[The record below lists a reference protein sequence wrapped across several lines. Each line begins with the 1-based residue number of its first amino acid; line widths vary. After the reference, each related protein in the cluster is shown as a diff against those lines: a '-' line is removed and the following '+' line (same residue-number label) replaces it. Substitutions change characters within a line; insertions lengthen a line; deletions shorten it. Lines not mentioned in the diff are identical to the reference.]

1 MRAVRVVVVGGGI
14 AGVGVAAMLAAES
27 GVEVVLLEAEPTL
40 ARHTTGRSAAQ
51 FLETYGGP
59 VNQRLTVASRGFFS
73 SPPAGFADSP
83 LLTRRPML
91 QVGGPDHVT
100 GLTELVAAAQAIVP
114 SVRLVDEAEARSI
127 CPALRPGAVAAGM
140 FEPDAH
146 DIDVPSLHQGF
157 VRMLR
162 RAGGTIRTSAPVT
175 SLRRDGAVWRVGTG
189 ADTLEA
195 DTLEADTLEADVV
208 VVAAGAWA
216 DRVGALAGADP
227 IGLVP
232 MRRTAFTIPAPEGSD
247 AWPLLYNL
255 GDDEFYVKP
264 EPGGQLLCSLAD
276 ETPSEPCD
284 ARPEEA
290 DVALA
295 LDRIA
300 RLTTLDVRH
309 VRTAWAGLRSFVGD
323 RGPVLGPDP
332 SVPGLFWS
340 AGQGGTG
347 IQTAPAAAAGL
358 AALVLGRP
366 LPPEVTALGLT
377 AADLA
382 PRPAPRPAAGGTP

>member
-1 MRAVRVVVVGGGI
+1 MRVVVVGGGI
-14 AGVGVAAMLAAES
+14 AGVGVAAMLATEP
-27 GVEVVLLEAEPTL
+27 GVEVVLLESEPTL

-59 VNQRLTVASRGFFS
+59 VNQRLTIASRAFFT
-73 SPPAGFADSP
+73 SPPPGFADSP
-83 LLTRRPML
+83 LLARRPML
-91 QVGGPDHVT
+91 QVGGPDHVA
-100 GLTELVAAAQAIVP
+100 GLTELVAAARAIVP
-114 SVRLVDEAEARSI
+114 SVRLVDEAEARAI
-127 CPALRPGAVAAGM
+127 CPAIRPGVVTAGM

-162 RAGGTIRTSAPVT
+162 SAGGTIRTSAPVT
-175 SLRRDGAVWRVGTG
+175 SLRRDGGTWRVGTPG
-189 ADTLEA
+189 SDGLEA
-195 DTLEADTLEADVV
+195 DALLEADAV

-216 DRVGALAGADP
+216 DRVGELAGADP

-232 MRRTAFTIPAPEGSD
+232 MRRTAFTIPAPADSE

-300 RLTTLDVRH
+300 RVTTLDVRH

-323 RGPVLGPDP
+323 RGPVLGADP

-347 IQTAPAAAAGL
+347 IQTAPAAAACL

-366 LPPEVTALGLT
+366 LPPEVTALGVT

-382 PRPAPRPAAGGTP
+382 PRTTPRPDPGGTP

>member
-14 AGVGVAAMLAAES
+14 AGVGVAALLAAEP

-59 VNQRLTVASRGFFS
+59 VNQRLTVASRAFFT
-73 SPPAGFADSP
+73 SPPPGFADSP
-83 LLTRRPML
+83 LLARRPML
-91 QVGGPDHVT
+91 QVGGPDHAAE
-100 GLTELVAAAQAIVP
+100 LTELVAAARAIVP
-114 SVRLVDEAEARSI
+114 SVRLVDEAEARAI
-127 CPALRPGAVAAGM
+127 CPAIRPGAVAAGM

-146 DIDVPSLHQGF
+146 DIDVPTLHQGF

-162 RAGGTIRTSAPVT
+162 AAGGTIRTSAPVT
-175 SLRRDGAVWRVGTG
+175 SLRHDCGIWQVGIPG
-189 ADTLEA
+189 SHVLEA
-195 DTLEADTLEADVV
+195 DAV

-232 MRRTAFTIPAPEGSD
+232 MRRTAFTIPAPAGSE

-300 RLTTLDVRH
+300 RVTTLDVRH
-309 VRTAWAGLRSFVGD
+309 VRTTWAGLRSFVGD
-323 RGPVLGPDP
+323 RGPVLGADP

-347 IQTAPAAAAGL
+347 IQTAPAAAACL

-382 PRPAPRPAAGGTP
+382 PRTNPRPAPGGTP

>member
-14 AGVGVAAMLAAES
+14 AGVGVAAMLAAEP

-59 VNQRLTVASRGFFS
+59 VNQRLTIASRGFFTA
-73 SPPAGFADSP
+73 PPAGFAEAP

-91 QVGGPDHVT
+91 QVGGPDAVAE
-100 GLTELVAAAQAIVP
+100 LTDLVEAAQAVVP
-114 SVRLVDEAEARSI
+114 TVRLVDEAEARSI
-127 CPALRPGAVAAGM
+127 CPAIRAGAVAAGM

-175 SLRRDGAVWRVGTG
+175 SLRRDGSVWRVGTAG
-189 ADTLEA
+189 AAVDA
-195 DTLEADTLEADVV
+195 DVLEADVV

-232 MRRTAFTIPAPEGSD
+232 MRRTAFTIPAPAGSE

-255 GDDEFYVKP
+255 GEDEFYVKP

-300 RLTTLDVRH
+300 RVTTLDVRH
-309 VRTAWAGLRSFVGD
+309 VRTTWAGLRSFVGD

-332 SVPGLFWS
+332 SLPGLFWS

-347 IQTAPAAAAGL
+347 IQTAPAAASCL

-366 LPPEVTALGLT
+366 LPPEVAALGLT

>member
-1 MRAVRVVVVGGGI
+1 
-14 AGVGVAAMLAAES
+14 
-27 GVEVVLLEAEPTL
+27 
-40 ARHTTGRSAAQ
+40 
-51 FLETYGGP
+51 
-59 VNQRLTVASRGFFS
+59 
-73 SPPAGFADSP
+73 
-83 LLTRRPML
+83 
-91 QVGGPDHVT
+91 
-100 GLTELVAAAQAIVP
+100 
-114 SVRLVDEAEARSI
+114 
-127 CPALRPGAVAAGM
+127 M

-162 RAGGTIRTSAPVT
+162 GAGGTIRTSAPVT
-175 SLRRDGAVWRVGTG
+175 SLRREGGAWQVGTAAG
-189 ADTLEA
+189 GPGGDHG
-195 DTLEADTLEADVV
+195 ADTLEADVV

-216 DRVGALAGADP
+216 DRVGALAGAEP

-232 MRRTAFTIPAPEGSD
+232 MRRTAFTVAAPTGSD
-247 AWPLLYNL
+247 TWPLLYNL

-284 ARPEEA
+284 ARPEET

-300 RLTTLDVRH
+300 RVTTLDVRH

-347 IQTAPAAAAGL
+347 IQTAPAAAACL

-366 LPPEVTALGLT
+366 LPAEVAALGLT
-377 AADLA
+377 VADLA
-382 PRPAPRPAAGGTP
+382 PRPAPGGTP

>member
-59 VNQRLTVASRGFFS
+59 VNQRLTIASRGFFS
-73 SPPAGFADSP
+73 SPPAGFTESP

-91 QVGGPDHVT
+91 QVGGPDHVA
-100 GLTELVAAAQAIVP
+100 GLAELVAAAQAIVP

-127 CPALRPGAVAAGM
+127 CPALRPGAVTAGM
-140 FEPDAH
+140 YEPDAH

-162 RAGGTIRTSAPVT
+162 GAGGTIRTAAPVT
-175 SLRRDGAVWRVGTG
+175 SLRRGGGTWQVGTPG
-189 ADTLEA
+189 ADPLEA
-195 DTLEADTLEADVV
+195 DILEADVV

-216 DRVGALAGADP
+216 ERVGALAGADP

-232 MRRTAFTIPAPEGSD
+232 MRRTAFTIPAPEGSE

-300 RLTTLDVRH
+300 RVTTLDVRH

-347 IQTAPAAAAGL
+347 IQTAPAAAACL

-366 LPPEVTALGLT
+366 LPPEVTDLGLT
-377 AADLA
+377 VADLTPRTA
-382 PRPAPRPAAGGTP
+382 PRPAPGGAP